1 MADRTTYIRSPSAA
15 RTALPRTYTSS
26 NLSHHSRPGS
36 SRDTGYNG
44 SEGLIDDTSS
54 PRQFDGVW
62 NEDGQVIA
70 SPRETAAP
78 IRPAFG
84 ARFLSSLSGAQPA
97 AAALTRKG
105 SVLHSRAK
113 SLAAYVPKLNTSNTP
128 TLTPERVQA
137 PNKIFGDLFNGE
149 SAPIRLGAPVSPTK
163 EKDESEFVMEY
174 TPTFTERPSAAFRR
188 RDTGASAATTRP
200 PSVKKSSWFNRQPTA
215 ASIPKPQQQQQD
227 ELATIDINQSLF
239 PNGPADPLNPA
250 AFNDLLLNAT
260 NLLQRMQAAYMEK
273 VDYISSIQPEIDAQ
287 REEVEEADTRSKH
300 LKFQMENMAQQ
311 LVDRDQAMQDMGRQ
325 LAQEK
330 IRAQEARESARTV
343 RLVPERRDDD
353 DEETPTRR
361 RKRPSDESAS
371 DSGFESDMDSVFS
384 AHSGAETPLSPP
396 MSSYRLRRKGL
407 SSNKTGNEGAAWATV
422 EALRNENQGLRVQM
436 ERMQGYF
443 ICSYRKASIRA
454 ILKTVRYI
462 MKPVLDSN
470 FFNADVLLPPCQDSD
485 TL

>member
-1 MADRTTYIRSPSAA
+1 MADQTTYIRSPSAA

-174 TPTFTERPSAAFRR
+174 TPTFTERPTAAFRR

-200 PSVKKSSWFNRQPTA
+200 PSVKKSSWFNRQPTMVSA
-215 ASIPKPQQQQQD
+215 PKPQQQQD
-227 ELATIDINQSLF
+227 ELVTMNINQSLF

-260 NLLQRMQAAYMEK
+260 NLLQRMRAAYMEK
-273 VDYISSIQPEIDAQ
+273 IDYISSIQPEIDAQ

-311 LVDRDQAMQDMGRQ
+311 IVDRDQAMQEMGRQ

-330 IRAQEARESARTV
+330 IKAQEARESARTV
-343 RLVPERRDDD
+343 RLVRDERSDGD

-371 DSGFESDMDSVFS
+371 DSGFESDMESVFS
-384 AHSGAETPLSPP
+384 VHSGAETPLSPP
-396 MSSYRLRRKGL
+396 ASSYGRALNLRPG
-407 SSNKTGNEGAAWATV
+407 NKTGKEGAAWATV
-422 EALRNENQGLRVQM
+422 EALRNENQGLRMQM
-436 ERMQGYF
+436 DRMQSEMQTCIELVSG
-443 ICSYRKASIRA
+443 I
-454 ILKTVRYI
+454 TG
-462 MKPVLDSN
+462 N
-470 FFNADVLLPPCQDSD
+470 
-485 TL
+485 